1 MNWDYVLTEEAKKD
15 FKKMDGTQ
23 KQIVLAMLE
32 KLRINPLPK
41 FKGGYGIPL
50 GNDTTTGNLST
61 YLKLKARGFGIR
73 IVYELIEEDG
83 ISKVIVIG
91 IREDK
96 KVYKQAVKRIRQQK
110 AD

>member
-1 MNWDYVLTEEAKKD
+1 
-15 FKKMDGTQ
+15 MDGTQ

-91 IREDK
+91 MTYNRSIYR
-96 KVYKQAVKRIRQQK
+96 KQNRRRPHTGN
-110 AD
+110 